1 MTTEWK
7 TVCNDINTKLVS
19 KEEYVGGIPVYEGTG
34 IYMLQVPDNFYDRAQ
49 FTLSAQLITP
59 YAPNNMR
66 CQIQY
71 YSSISFQGNNNDVA
85 PNLSNQNNTIIIG
98 YERIFASGMSDNSYP
113 SNITRLNNGWK
124 SLITI
129 KFFVPDDINKFHG
142 YLYQND
148 KYVYPGKDW
157 KLSLTFV
164 FVDVNKILERTNL
177 EKQQKLQ
184 LEADKKQKLAVLNE
198 YTYDKLSNYTV
209 VALKKICDNHE
220 ISRQGCKADIITRII
235 NYAELVKKL

>member
-1 MTTEWK
+1 
-7 TVCNDINTKLVS
+7 
-19 KEEYVGGIPVYEGTG
+19 
-34 IYMLQVPDNFYDRAQ
+34 
-49 FTLSAQLITP
+49 
-59 YAPNNMR
+59 MR

-129 KFFVPDDINKFHG
+129 KFFVPYDINKFHR

-184 LEADKKQKLAVLNE
+184 LETDKKQKKSGGLF
-198 YTYDKLSNYTV
+198 
-209 VALKKICDNHE
+209 
-220 ISRQGCKADIITRII
+220 
-235 NYAELVKKL
+235 